1 VQFVDMQTAKPL
13 PGLRLV
19 VVRRLPSPWSESAK
33 GLFLAKGLD
42 FTPVTFR
49 SGDAEMERWTGTF
62 NAPVA
67 ILDDEIPRSSWAD
80 ILLLAERL
88 GDRAEPRRL
97 ALIPKDPEQRAFL
110 FGLGHEILGQDGLAW
125 NGRLLLIEAGLLS
138 DGARGF
144 PLPVARRLAPSYGY
158 APGCGE
164 HARARIRD
172 VCALLATQ
180 LEHGRAA
187 GGPWYFGA
195 EPSAVDV
202 WSAAALH
209 VLAPLPEDVC
219 PMLPVIRAAF
229 TWLAEEMAGAVPPAL
244 IEHRDRVYG
253 TLLRLPMEL

>member
-33 GLFLAKGLD
+33 GIFLAKGLE
-42 FTPVTFR
+42 FTPVSFR

-67 ILDDEIPRSSWAD
+67 LLDDEIPRSGWAD

-88 GDRAEPRRL
+88 GGRF
-97 ALIPKDPEQRAFL
+97 ALIPKDTERRAFL

-125 NGRLLLIEAGLLS
+125 NGRLLLVEASLLS

-144 PLPVARRLAPSYGY
+144 PLPVARRLAPAYGY

-180 LEHGRAA
+180 LDRGRAA

-195 EPSAVDV
+195 EPSAVDI

-209 VLAPLPEDVC
+209 VLAPLPEEVC
-219 PMLPVIRAAF
+219 PMLPVIRAGF
-229 TWLAEEMAGAVPPAL
+229 TWLAEEMASVVSPAL

-253 TLLRLPMEL
+253 TLLSLPMAL

>member
-1 VQFVDMQTAKPL
+1 MQFVDMETAKKL
-13 PGLRLV
+13 GGLRLV

-33 GLFLAKGLD
+33 ALFLAKGLD
-42 FTPVTFR
+42 FTPVSFR
-49 SGDAEMERWTGTF
+49 SGDPEMERWTGTY

-67 ILDDEIPRSSWAD
+67 LLDDEIPRSGWAE

-88 GDRAEPRRL
+88 GGRL
-97 ALIPKDPEQRAFL
+97 SLIPKAPEDRAFL

-125 NGRLLLIEAGLLS
+125 CGRLLLIEASLLS

-144 PLPVARRLAPSYGY
+144 PLPVARRQAPTYGY

-164 HARARIRD
+164 HARARIRE
-172 VCALLATQ
+172 VCALLLAQ
-180 LEHGRAA
+180 LERGRAA

-195 EPSAVDV
+195 EPTAVDLY
-202 WSAAALH
+202 SAAALH
-209 VLAPLPEDVC
+209 VLAPLPEEVC
-219 PMLPVIRAAF
+219 PTLPVIRAAF

-253 TLLRLPMEL
+253 TLLRLPLEL